1 MPGLTA
7 NQILSA
13 NDTKVEPVEVPEWG
27 GTVYVRVLRGTDRDQ
42 FEEWVNKEKD
52 KSVRCRF
59 LVLSL
64 CDEKGNL
71 LFTAEQM
78 KSLNEK
84 SGDVLARV
92 FERAWDINYL
102 SPKAVE
108 ELGKDSP
115 SGQSDGST
123 FASPSPS
130 AE

>member
-7 NQILSA
+7 SQILAA
-13 NDTKVEPVEVPEWG
+13 NDTKIEAVDVPEWG
-27 GTVYVRVLRGTDRDQ
+27 GTVYVRVLRGTDRDR

-59 LVLSL
+59 LVSAL
-64 CDEKGNL
+64 CDDKGSL
-71 LFTAEQM
+71 LFTPGQVEA
-78 KSLNEK
+78 LNEK
-84 SGDVLARV
+84 SGDVLSRV

-115 SGQSDGST
+115 SDQSGGST
-123 FASPSPS
+123 TA
-130 AE
+130 

>member
-1 MPGLTA
+1 MAGLSA
-7 NQILSA
+7 SQIISA

-27 GTVYVRVLRGTDRDQ
+27 GTVYVRVLRGTDRDH

-64 CDEKGNL
+64 CDETGGL
-71 LFTAEQM
+71 LFKPEQVTA
-78 KSLNEK
+78 LGEK

-92 FERAWDINYL
+92 FDRAWEINYL

-123 FASPSPS
+123 TVSR
-130 AE
+130 

>member
-1 MPGLTA
+1 MPSLSA
-7 NQILSA
+7 SQILSA

-64 CDEKGNL
+64 CDDKGSL
-71 LFTAEQM
+71 LFTSDQVAA
-78 KSLNEK
+78 LGEK

-92 FERAWDINYL
+92 FDRAWDINYL
-102 SPKAVE
+102 SVKKVE

-115 SGQSDGST
+115 SGQSDAST
-123 FASPSPS
+123 SGSPSPS
-130 AE
+130 A

>member
-1 MPGLTA
+1 MPALTA
-7 NQILSA
+7 SQILSA

-52 KSVRCRF
+52 KAVRCRF

-64 CDEKGNL
+64 CDEKGAL
-71 LFTAEQM
+71 LFTPDQVQA
-78 KSLNEK
+78 LGEK

-92 FERAWDINYL
+92 FEKAWDINYL

-108 ELGKDSP
+108 ELGKGSP

-123 FASPSPS
+123 TV
-130 AE
+130 